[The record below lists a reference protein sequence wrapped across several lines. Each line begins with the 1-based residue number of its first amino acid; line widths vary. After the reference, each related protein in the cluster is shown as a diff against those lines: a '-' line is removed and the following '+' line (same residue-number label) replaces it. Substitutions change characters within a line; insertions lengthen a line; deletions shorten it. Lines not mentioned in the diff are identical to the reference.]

1 MRCGV
6 TAYAIFCIEQN
17 LAVGKGIIV
26 DVVGSEFSERDA
38 AASVVGT
45 FGVGPEAE
53 VFCRCAAQAVEAG
66 CRVVLCG
73 EGETVAVVCDVEEG
87 DGTFNG

>member
-1 MRCGV
+1 M
-6 TAYAIFCIEQN
+6 
-17 LAVGKGIIV
+17 AVGKGVIV

-38 AASVVGT
+38 ATSVFGAV
-45 FGVGPEAE
+45 GVGPEAE
-53 VFCRCAAQAVEAG
+53 VFCRCAALAVEAG
-66 CRVVLCG
+66 CRIVLCG